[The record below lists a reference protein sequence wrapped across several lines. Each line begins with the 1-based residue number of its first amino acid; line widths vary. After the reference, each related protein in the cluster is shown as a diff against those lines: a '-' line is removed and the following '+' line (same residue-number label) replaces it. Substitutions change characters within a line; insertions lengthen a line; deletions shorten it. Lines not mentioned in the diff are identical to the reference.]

1 MWSTMKA
8 IIIAKFTEQ
17 SAYIKTK
24 QNRERPHIS
33 NLTTHLKALN
43 KKISISKSRSQEIT
57 KLRAE
62 INKIE
67 TKSSLRKSI
76 R

>member
-1 MWSTMKA
+1 MKA

-43 KKISISKSRSQEIT
+43 KQSNRKKKNNTKNGQDQEPV
-57 KLRAE
+57 L
-62 INKIE
+62 
-67 TKSSLRKSI
+67 
-76 R
+76 